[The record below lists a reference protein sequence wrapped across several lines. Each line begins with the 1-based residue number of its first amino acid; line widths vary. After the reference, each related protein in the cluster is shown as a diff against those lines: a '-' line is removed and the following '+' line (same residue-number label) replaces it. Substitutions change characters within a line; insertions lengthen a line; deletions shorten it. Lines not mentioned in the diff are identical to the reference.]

1 MYMQT
6 ETIIYIIISGIIA
19 LLVALFQYKYKVKH
33 LPNRQMVL
41 VALRFVSVFSLLV
54 LLINPKFE
62 SQSVYLEKPNLVVA
76 MDNSSSITYLKQDD
90 NALDLLDKIIS
101 HPQVQ
106 EKFDVQV
113 YAFGDQVSLTD
124 SINFKQ
130 KQSNLDVV
138 FKEFNQIYKQSISP
152 TVLITDGN
160 QTIGNDYVFSAQK
173 YKQPI
178 YSVVLGDS
186 TVYSD
191 LKIQQLNVNKYAY
204 LKNKF
209 PVEVILVYH
218 GEATENSVFKIHQGS
233 AIVYSETISFS
244 KENNSKILNFYLPAN
259 QVGVQSYTAVLEPLE
274 NEKNK
279 VNNQKE
285 FAVEVIDQKTNVAIV
300 SDILH
305 PDLGALKKSIEANEQ
320 RQVNIL
326 SPKDYIFKSNDFQ
339 LVILYQPNN
348 NFNKVF
354 EYLKNSNSNY
364 FLISGTKTNWRYL
377 NSLNLNVTH
386 EITNQTEDYQA
397 VLNTGFSNFIVE
409 DLEFESFPPLKSS
422 FGEPHFKVPFQTVL
436 FKKVGT
442 IATQESLL
450 ATLEQHGRREAVL
463 FGENIWQW
471 RAQSYLMD
479 KSFNNF
485 DNFIGKLVQY
495 LSSTER
501 KTRLSLDYNSFYE
514 GNSSVLIKA
523 QFFNK
528 NYEFDSKE
536 SLSIK
541 VIDKISEESKTFPF
555 ILKNNYYQVDLSNL
569 PASEYEFIV
578 SATNEK
584 ISKSGIF
591 KILDYNIE
599 QQFLNANHQKL
610 HHIANNSNGKSYFV
624 TNSNELITDLLND
637 ERYKAIQ
644 KSHKNVVPLIDWK
657 YLLILI
663 VLSLSAEWFIRK
675 YNGLI

>member
-90 NALDLLDKIIS
+90 NALDLLDKIVS
-101 HPQVQ
+101 HPKVQ
-106 EKFDVQV
+106 DKFDVQV
-113 YAFGDQVSLTD
+113 YAFGDQVNLTD

-244 KENNSKILNFYLPAN
+244 KENNSKISNFYLPAN
-259 QVGVQSYTAVLEPLE
+259 QVGVQSYTAVLETLE

-326 SPKDYIFKSNDFQ
+326 SPKDYIFKSNYFQ

>member
-1 MYMQT
+1 MQT

-90 NALDLLDKIIS
+90 NALDLLDKIVS
-101 HPQVQ
+101 HPKVQ
-106 EKFDVQV
+106 DKFDVQV
-113 YAFGDQVSLTD
+113 YAFGDQVNLTD

-326 SPKDYIFKSNDFQ
+326 SPKDYTFKSNDFQ

>member
-90 NALDLLDKIIS
+90 NALDLLDKIVS
-101 HPQVQ
+101 HPKVQ
-106 EKFDVQV
+106 DKFDVQV
-113 YAFGDQVSLTD
+113 YAFGDQVNLTD

-160 QTIGNDYVFSAQK
+160 QTIGNDYVFSAAK

-178 YSVVLGDS
+178 YSVILGDS

-218 GEATENSVFKIHQGS
+218 GEEAVNSVFKIQNGP
-233 AIVYSETISFS
+233 ATIFSEKVSFT
-244 KENNSKILNFYLPAN
+244 KEKNSQILNFYLPAN
-259 QVGVQSYTAVLEPLE
+259 HVGVQTYRAILEPLD

-279 VNNQKE
+279 VNNEKE
-285 FAVEVIDQKTNVAIV
+285 FSVEIIDQKTRVALV
-300 SDILH
+300 SDMLH

-326 SPKDYIFKSNDFQ
+326 KPKDYLNQINDFQ

-348 NFNKVF
+348 SFNQVF
-354 EYLKNSNSNY
+354 EHLKTSNSNY
-364 FLISGTKTNWRYL
+364 FLISGTQTNWR
-377 NSLNLNVTH
+377 
-386 EITNQTEDYQA
+386 
-397 VLNTGFSNFIVE
+397 
-409 DLEFESFPPLKSS
+409 
-422 FGEPHFKVPFQTVL
+422 
-436 FKKVGT
+436 
-442 IATQESLL
+442 
-450 ATLEQHGRREAVL
+450 
-463 FGENIWQW
+463 
-471 RAQSYLMD
+471 
-479 KSFNNF
+479 
-485 DNFIGKLVQY
+485 
-495 LSSTER
+495 
-501 KTRLSLDYNSFYE
+501 
-514 GNSSVLIKA
+514 
-523 QFFNK
+523 
-528 NYEFDSKE
+528 
-536 SLSIK
+536 
-541 VIDKISEESKTFPF
+541 
-555 ILKNNYYQVDLSNL
+555 
-569 PASEYEFIV
+569 
-578 SATNEK
+578 
-584 ISKSGIF
+584 
-591 KILDYNIE
+591 
-599 QQFLNANHQKL
+599 
-610 HHIANNSNGKSYFV
+610 
-624 TNSNELITDLLND
+624 
-637 ERYKAIQ
+637 
-644 KSHKNVVPLIDWK
+644 
-657 YLLILI
+657 
-663 VLSLSAEWFIRK
+663 
-675 YNGLI
+675 

>member
-1 MYMQT
+1 MQT
-6 ETIIYIIISGIIA
+6 ETIIYLIISGIIA
-19 LLVALFQYKYKVKH
+19 LLVALFQYKYKVKQWS
-33 LPNRQMVL
+33 NRQKVL
-41 VALRFVSVFSLLV
+41 AALRFVSVFSLLV

-62 SQSVYLEKPNLVVA
+62 SQNVYLEKPNLVLAV
-76 MDNSSSITYLKQDD
+76 DNSSSITYLKQDD
-90 NALDLLDKIIS
+90 NALNLLDDIVS

-130 KQSNLDVV
+130 KQSNLDVA

-218 GEATENSVFKIHQGS
+218 GEAVVNTNFKVQQGS
-233 AIVYSETISFS
+233 AVVYSETVSFS

-285 FAVEVIDQKTNVAIV
+285 FAVEIIDQKTNVAIV

-320 RQVNIL
+320 RQVSIL
-326 SPKDYIFKSNDFQ
+326 NPKEYILKNNDFQ
-339 LVILYQPNN
+339 LVVLYQPNN
-348 NFNKVF
+348 SFNEVF
-354 EYLKNSNSNY
+354 KFLKNSNTNY

-377 NSLNLNVTH
+377 NSLNLNVAH

-422 FGEPHFKVPFQTVL
+422 FGEPQFKVPFQTVL
-436 FKKVGT
+436 FKKVGN

-450 ATLEQHGRREAVL
+450 VTLGQQGRKEAIL

-471 RAQSYLMD
+471 RAQSYVMD

-495 LSSTER
+495 LASTER

-541 VIDKISEESKTFPF
+541 VTDKISEESKTFPF

-569 PASEYEFIV
+569 PASEYEFVV

-584 ISKSGIF
+584 ISKSGTF

-599 QQFLNANHQKL
+599 QQFLNANHNKL
-610 HHIANNSNGKSYFV
+610 HQIANNNNGKSYFV
-624 TNSNELITDLLND
+624 ANSNELIPDLLND
-637 ERYKAIQ
+637 ERYRAIQ